1 MRTTLTTAPSPRTN
15 VTSNPLDFLQIYAGI
30 LFSLK
35 NKILGELEKTHKYTR
50 VVESKFQHCTRATI
64 GRLRSVGSLHIRS
77 PLQKS
82 TTKETKIL
90 QKRPITYMFKEPTNR
105 SPPSIAINTKAHHY
119 THATVYTCTCRYV
132 HIYI

>member
-64 GRLRSVGSLHIRS
+64 GRLRSVGSLHIQVPFAKEHYKRDLNS
-77 PLQKS
+77 A
-82 TTKETKIL
+82 KETYNL
-90 QKRPITYMFKEPTNR
+90 
-105 SPPSIAINTKAHHY
+105 
-119 THATVYTCTCRYV
+119 YV
-132 HIYI
+132 